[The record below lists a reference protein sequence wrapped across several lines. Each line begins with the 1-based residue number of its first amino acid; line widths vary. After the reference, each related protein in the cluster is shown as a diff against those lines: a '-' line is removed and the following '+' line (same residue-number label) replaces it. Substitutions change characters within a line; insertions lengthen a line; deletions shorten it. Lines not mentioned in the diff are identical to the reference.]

1 MNLRKG
7 CRSRSFLSNQQEIVM
22 TSARCARMDTYV
34 YGLLIQHP
42 RYMHRHTGDTAP
54 NKIDLH
60 T

>member
-1 MNLRKG
+1 VK
-7 CRSRSFLSNQQEIVM
+7 SALSLGVRAAPNNS
-22 TSARCARMDTYV
+22 TLTNAKCARTDTYV

-42 RYMHRHTGDTAP
+42 RYMHQHTGDTAP